1 MLLSQQFLVSLPD
14 VPAVGWIC
22 KQIKKVGRLHCR
34 MAPALLELLSFL
46 RTLEALEALEAVA
59 FIALLFQEASTKQHL
74 AKRRE
79 QAREDVNCAGVLYFE
94 MWNDYNRCET
104 DAKQYFLASFFRLS
118 LVVLPFNAASAVQN
132 LD

>member
-1 MLLSQQFLVSLPD
+1 
-14 VPAVGWIC
+14 
-22 KQIKKVGRLHCR
+22 

-59 FIALLFQEASTKQHL
+59 FIALLFQEASTRQHL

-118 LVVLPFNAASAVQN
+118 LVVLPFNAAFAVQN
-132 LD
+132 LDWVIFALYACPQIAPAFATGHKEQKVSQSLAW